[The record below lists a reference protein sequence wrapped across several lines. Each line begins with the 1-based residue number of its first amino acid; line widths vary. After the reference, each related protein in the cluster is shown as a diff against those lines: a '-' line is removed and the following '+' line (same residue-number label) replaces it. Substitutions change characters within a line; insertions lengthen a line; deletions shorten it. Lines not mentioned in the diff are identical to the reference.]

1 MAADPLPAA
10 PTPLTSPAAPTPLT
24 PPTTRSARNPISRAL
39 FDKVLGRVIA
49 LAGLIFGLQAL
60 PTTMAQIGVMQIA
73 WAWLIGLGML
83 GAIVAVGVA
92 SVLVR
97 GVETTCAILAVSYL
111 VALITWPLAV
121 VEPEQVLVGVPWL
134 WYLCTVATAAAA
146 YAFSAWIAIG
156 YSVVVP
162 LVYGLIR
169 LTPSGGGESLSRAA
183 LDSTYAILLGGAVL
197 VLVLILRQ
205 ASAAVDAAQATA
217 VARYSGAIREH
228 ATELERVQVDA
239 IVHDSVLTT
248 FIQAARA
255 YTPEQQVLATTMA
268 RNAMA
273 HLTSAAATT
282 PFDEST
288 TTLGSLRTRLVD
300 AVAATGVTGVT
311 VELRADDADDR
322 VLPTTAAEALVS
334 AAAQALVNS
343 SQHAG
348 PATLRRWVALERTGD
363 AGVLVE
369 VGDDGAGFDPGTVP
383 DERLGV
389 RVSIIE
395 RVANAGGRACIDSR
409 PGAGTV
415 VRLMW
420 PTGLVVGPSRE
431 DAS

>member
-1 MAADPLPAA
+1 MAAESLPA
-10 PTPLTSPAAPTPLT
+10 LT

-60 PTTMAQIGVMQIA
+60 PTTMAQIEVMQVA

-83 GAIVAVGVA
+83 SAVVAVGVA

-121 VEPEQVLVGVPWL
+121 VDPDQVLAGVPWL

-162 LVYGLIR
+162 LVYGAIR
-169 LTPSGGGESLSRAA
+169 LTPSGGGESLTRAA

-255 YTPEQQVLATTMA
+255 YTPAERVLATTMA

-288 TTLGSLRTRLVD
+288 TTLGSLRRRLSD
-300 AVAATGVTGVT
+300 AVDATGVV
-311 VELRADDADDR
+311 VELRADDTDDR
-322 VLPTTAAEALVS
+322 VLPTTAVEAIVS

-348 PATLRRWVALERTGD
+348 PGSVRRWVTLERTGD

-369 VGDDGAGFDPGTVP
+369 VGDDGAGFDPAAVP
-383 DERLGV
+383 EERLGV
-389 RVSIIE
+389 RVSIVE

-415 VRLMW
+415 VRVMW
-420 PTGLVVGPSRE
+420 PTGVVVGPSRQ
-431 DAS
+431 DAP

>member
-1 MAADPLPAA
+1 MAADPLPVPAGPA
-10 PTPLTSPAAPTPLT
+10 P
-24 PPTTRSARNPISRAL
+24 PPRSTRNPISRAL

-60 PTTMAQIGVMQIA
+60 PTTMQQIGVMQVA
-73 WAWLIGLGML
+73 WAWLIGVGML
-83 GAIVAVGVA
+83 GALVAVGVA
-92 SVLVR
+92 SVVVR

-121 VEPEQVLVGVPWL
+121 VDPEQVLRGVPWL

-156 YSVVVP
+156 YSVAVP

-169 LTPSGGGESLSRAA
+169 LTPSGGGESLTRAA

-255 YTPEQQVLATTMA
+255 YTPEERVLATTMA
-268 RNAMA
+268 RNAIA

-288 TTLGSLRTRLVD
+288 TTLGSLRRRLVD
-300 AVAATGVTGVT
+300 AVEATGVVI
-311 VELRADDADDR
+311 ELRADEADDR
-322 VLPTTAAEALVS
+322 VLPATAAEALVS

-348 PATLRRWVALERTGD
+348 PGPVRRWVTVERSGD
-363 AGVLVE
+363 DGVLLE
-369 VGDDGAGFDPGTVP
+369 VGDDGVGFDPAGVP
-383 DERLGV
+383 EERLGV
-389 RVSIIE
+389 RVSIVE

-409 PGAGTV
+409 PGQGTV
-415 VRLMW
+415 VRVMW
-420 PTGLVVGPSRE
+420 PSRLVVGPPTEE
-431 DAS
+431 DS

>member
-1 MAADPLPAA
+1 MAAEPLSA
-10 PTPLTSPAAPTPLT
+10 LT
-24 PPTTRSARNPISRAL
+24 PPTTRSSRNPISRAL

-60 PTTMAQIGVMQIA
+60 PTTMAQIEVMQVA

-83 GAIVAVGVA
+83 GAVIAVGVA
-92 SVLVR
+92 SIVVR
-97 GVETTCAILAVSYL
+97 GVETACAILAVSYL

-121 VEPEQVLVGVPWL
+121 VDPDQVLVGVPWL

-156 YSVVVP
+156 YSVAVP

-169 LTPSGGGESLSRAA
+169 LTPSGGGESLTRAA

-255 YTPEQQVLATTMA
+255 WTPEEQVLATTMA

-288 TTLGSLRTRLVD
+288 TSLASLRRRLCD
-300 AVAATGVTGVT
+300 AVDEAGVV

-322 VLPTTAAEALVS
+322 VLPTTAAEAIVS
-334 AAAQALVNS
+334 AAVQALVNS

-348 PATLRRWVALERTGD
+348 PGTVRRWVALERTGD

-369 VGDDGAGFDPGTVP
+369 VGDDGAGFDPGAVP
-383 DERLGV
+383 EERLGV

-415 VRLMW
+415 VRVMW
-420 PTGLVVGPSRE
+420 PTGLVVGPARGALS
-431 DAS
+431 

>member
-1 MAADPLPAA
+1 MAAEPLPA
-10 PTPLTSPAAPTPLT
+10 LT

-60 PTTMAQIGVMQIA
+60 QTTTAQIEVMQVA

-97 GVETTCAILAVSYL
+97 GVETTCAILAVFYL

-121 VEPEQVLVGVPWL
+121 VDPDQVLVGVPWL

-162 LVYGLIR
+162 LVYGAIR
-169 LTPSGGGESLSRAA
+169 LTPSGGGESPTRAA

-197 VLVLILRQ
+197 VLVLVLRQ

-255 YTPEQQVLATTMA
+255 YTPAEQVLATTMA

-288 TTLGSLRTRLVD
+288 TSLASLRRRLSEAAD
-300 AVAATGVTGVT
+300 ASGVV
-311 VELRADDADDR
+311 VELRTDDTDDR
-322 VLPTTAAEALVS
+322 VLPTTAAEAIVS

-348 PATLRRWVALERTGD
+348 PGPVRRWVALEGTGE

-369 VGDDGAGFDPGTVP
+369 VGDDGAGFDPAAVP
-383 DERLGV
+383 EERLGV

-415 VRLMW
+415 VRVMW
-420 PTGLVVGPSRE
+420 PTGFVVGPQR
-431 DAS
+431 DASS

>member
-1 MAADPLPAA
+1 MVADPLPAA
-10 PTPLTSPAAPTPLT
+10 PAPPS
-24 PPTTRSARNPISRAL
+24 RSARNPISRAL
-39 FDKVLGRVIA
+39 FEKVLGRVIA
-49 LAGLIFGLQAL
+49 LAGVIFGVQAL
-60 PTTMAQIGVMQIA
+60 PTTLAQIGVMQVA
-73 WAWLIGLGML
+73 WAWVIGLGML
-83 GAIVAVGVA
+83 GAVVAVGVA

-97 GVETTCAILAVSYL
+97 GVETACAVLAVSYL
-111 VALITWPLAV
+111 VALITWPVAV
-121 VEPEQVLVGVPWL
+121 VDPEQVLVGVPWL

-156 YSVVVP
+156 YSVAVP

-169 LTPSGGGESLSRAA
+169 LTPSGGGESVTRAT

-255 YTPEQQVLATTMA
+255 YTPEERVLATTMA

-282 PFDEST
+282 PFDESST
-288 TTLGSLRTRLVD
+288 SLGSLRERLVD
-300 AVAATGVTGVT
+300 AVRATGSD
-311 VELRADDADDR
+311 VELRADESDDR
-322 VLPTTAAEALVS
+322 VVPTTAAEALVS

-343 SQHAG
+343 AQHAG
-348 PATLRRWVALERTGD
+348 PGPVRRWVALERTGD

-369 VGDDGAGFDPGTVP
+369 VGDDGAGFDVASVP
-383 DERLGV
+383 EERLGV
-389 RVSIIE
+389 RVSIVE

-409 PGAGTV
+409 PGQGTV
-415 VRLMW
+415 VRVMW
-420 PTGLVVGPSRE
+420 PAGLVVGPVAEERS
-431 DAS
+431 

>member
-1 MAADPLPAA
+1 MAAEPLPA
-10 PTPLTSPAAPTPLT
+10 LT

-60 PTTMAQIGVMQIA
+60 PTTMAQIEVMQVA

-92 SVLVR
+92 SVVVR

-111 VALITWPLAV
+111 VAIVTWPLAV
-121 VEPEQVLVGVPWL
+121 VDPDQVLAGVPWL

-162 LVYGLIR
+162 LVYGAIR
-169 LTPSGGGESLSRAA
+169 LTPSGGGESLTRAA

-255 YTPEQQVLATTMA
+255 YTPAEQVLATTMA

-288 TTLGSLRTRLVD
+288 TTLGVLRRRLSD
-300 AVAATGVTGVT
+300 AVDATGVA
-311 VELRADDADDR
+311 VELRVDDADDR
-322 VLPTTAAEALVS
+322 VLPTTAVEAIVS

-348 PATLRRWVALERTGD
+348 PGPVRRWVALERTGD

-369 VGDDGAGFDPGTVP
+369 VGDDGAGFDPGAVP
-383 DERLGV
+383 VERLGV

-415 VRLMW
+415 VRVMW
-420 PTGLVVGPSRE
+420 PAGLVVGPARGG
-431 DAS
+431 AS

>member
-1 MAADPLPAA
+1 MAAEPLSA
-10 PTPLTSPAAPTPLT
+10 LT
-24 PPTTRSARNPISRAL
+24 PPTTRSSRNPISRAL

-60 PTTMAQIGVMQIA
+60 PTTMAQIEVMQVA

-83 GAIVAVGVA
+83 GAVIAVGVA
-92 SVLVR
+92 SIVVR
-97 GVETTCAILAVSYL
+97 GVETACAILAVSYL

-121 VEPEQVLVGVPWL
+121 VDPDQVLVGVPWL

-156 YSVVVP
+156 YSVAVP

-169 LTPSGGGESLSRAA
+169 LTPSGGGESLTRAA

-255 YTPEQQVLATTMA
+255 WTPEEQVLATTMA

-288 TTLGSLRTRLVD
+288 TSLASLRRRLCD
-300 AVAATGVTGVT
+300 AVDEAGVV

-322 VLPTTAAEALVS
+322 VLPTTAAEAIVS
-334 AAAQALVNS
+334 AAVQALVNS

-348 PATLRRWVALERTGD
+348 PGTVRRWVALERTGD

-369 VGDDGAGFDPGTVP
+369 IGDDGAGFDPGAVP
-383 DERLGV
+383 EERLGV

-415 VRLMW
+415 VRVMW
-420 PTGLVVGPSRE
+420 PTGLVVGPARGALS
-431 DAS
+431 